1 MRPSCVRPVNER
13 PLMSL
18 RESIE
23 ERGESVNELAE
34 SKEHRA
40 GSKEHRAKS
49 QEHGVRNNKRNDV
62 DSATTAE
69 GSQKRS
75 FCRVY
80 GHSREPA

>member
-40 GSKEHRAKS
+40 GSIELGAPGIK
-49 QEHGVRNNKRNDV
+49 
-62 DSATTAE
+62 
-69 GSQKRS
+69 
-75 FCRVY
+75 
-80 GHSREPA
+80 

>member
-13 PLMSL
+13 PRMSL

-40 GSKEHRAKS
+40 GSIEQRA
-49 QEHGVRNNKRNDV
+49 
-62 DSATTAE
+62 
-69 GSQKRS
+69 RS
-75 FCRVY
+75 T
-80 GHSREPA
+80 E